1 MRYTNTFRI
10 CPPKAQE
17 PHLVQKAIRCGIV
30 HLTKIK
36 REILNQE
43 YDNLQH
49 FLQTGNDLGVYSA
62 NKQQAKRFYKTIK
75 PNKEYPVSIRK
86 DLIRI
91 EQRATKFAKYWGRIP
106 VKGMRGGVW
115 VDIKPHCEFP
125 AEYEVCES
133 KLLRKNGHF
142 ILHLTV
148 QKNAQPNLALYLNP
162 SKLAVIACD
171 IGEANPITSVAW
183 WNGAVQEVA
192 FHATEVRATRAHY
205 SHIRKQIGRKKV
217 KHALRIVKKIGN
229 KEKRKVQ
236 DLLHKATRQVINKAT
251 ELRQNGFEPVIVV
264 GDLKNH
270 RTPRRKGTPRYRK
283 NNRKLHS
290 MPSYQVKT
298 QLEYKAL
305 WENIPV
311 LYVNE
316 AYTSQIC
323 HSCGNKGLR
332 TKRQFKCSCGLD
344 YNADLNGTR
353 NILTRSLGYILRDRA
368 AVSPPRSPTA
378 NRISDRAQWAMG
390 EALSLV
396 AE

>member
-1 MRYTNTFRI
+1 MRHTNTNRLH
-10 CPPKAQE
+10 PPKTQE
-17 PHLVQKAIRCGIV
+17 PHFVRKTIRCGIV

-43 YDNLQH
+43 YENFQH

-62 NKQQAKRFYKTIK
+62 NKQQAKRFYKRIK

-91 EQRATKFAKYWGRIP
+91 EQRTTKLAKFWGRIP
-106 VKGMRGGVW
+106 VKGRRGGVW
-115 VDIKPHCEFP
+115 VAIKPHCEFP

-133 KLLRKNGHF
+133 KLLRKNGRF
-142 ILHLTV
+142 FLHLTV
-148 QKNAQPNLALYLNP
+148 QKKVQPNLALYLNS

-171 IGEANPITSVAW
+171 IGEANPIASVAW
-183 WNGAVQEVA
+183 WDGEVQEVV
-192 FHATEVRATRAHY
+192 FHASEVRATRAHY
-205 SHIRKQIGRKKV
+205 THLRKQIGRRKV
-217 KHALRIVKKIGN
+217 KHALRVVKKIGN
-229 KEKRKVQ
+229 KEQRKVR
-236 DLLHKATRQVINKAT
+236 DVLHKATRKVINKAT
-251 ELRQNGFEPVIVV
+251 ELRKIGFEPVIVI

-270 RTPRRKGTPRYRK
+270 RTPRRKGTTRCRK
-283 NNRKLHS
+283 NSRKIHS

-305 WENIPV
+305 WESIPV

-323 HSCGNKGLR
+323 HRCGNKGLR

-368 AVSPPRSPTA
+368 AVNRPRSPTA
-378 NRISDRAQWAMG
+378 TKVSDKAQWAMG
-390 EALSLV
+390 EAPSLGV
-396 AE
+396 E

>member
-1 MRYTNTFRI
+1 MRHTNTFRL

-17 PHLVQKAIRCGIV
+17 PHLVQKTIRCGIV

-43 YDNLQH
+43 YENLQH

-62 NKQQAKRFYKTIK
+62 NKQQAKRFYKRIK
-75 PNKEYPVSIRK
+75 PNKKYPVSIRK

-91 EQRATKFAKYWGRIP
+91 EQRTTKLAKYWGRIP
-106 VKGMRGGVW
+106 VKGRRGGVW
-115 VDIKPHCEFP
+115 VAIKPHCEFP
-125 AEYEVCES
+125 TEYEVCES
-133 KLLRKNGHF
+133 KLLRKKGRF

-148 QKNAQPNLALYLNP
+148 QKKVQPNLTLNP

-183 WNGAVQEVA
+183 WKGTVHEVA
-192 FHATEVRATRAHY
+192 FHATEVRAIRAHY
-205 SHIRKQIGRKKV
+205 THLRKQIGRKKV

-229 KEKRKVQ
+229 KEQRKVR
-236 DLLHKATRQVINKAT
+236 DVLHKATRQVINKAT
-251 ELRQNGFEPVIVV
+251 ELRKNGFEPGIVV
-264 GDLKNH
+264 GDLKHH
-270 RTPRRKGTPRYRK
+270 RTPRRKGTPRCRK
-283 NNRKLHS
+283 NNRKIHS

-305 WENIPV
+305 WESIPV

-323 HSCGNKGLR
+323 HRCGNKGLR
-332 TKRQFKCSCGLD
+332 TKRQFKCSCGID
-344 YNADLNGTR
+344 YNSDLNGTT

-368 AVSPPRSPTA
+368 AVSPPRPPTA
-378 NRISDRAQWAMG
+378 TMVSDRAQWAMG